1 MRKKLALAVLAVAVA
16 MGSVVPRLRAQ
27 DEELVRHY
35 NCFGGYDGTCG
46 VTWIKNCYC

>member
-1 MRKKLALAVLAVAVA
+1 MRKKFALAVLAVAVA

-27 DEELVRHY
+27 TEFQPY
-35 NCFGGYDGTCG
+35 NCFGGYDGSCA